1 MSRATATLV
10 AGAQVL
16 LDDYPADLCWSPD
29 GRHVVVAGG
38 EGRLHRVAAE
48 DAAVLALGSHEPGLL
63 AVAWQ
68 PGGRT
73 LATAGQDGSV
83 RLWDALAAAA
93 GEGRVVHRGM
103 GWPMG
108 LAFDAKGRRLA
119 FVAGRQLQVLDSE
132 GAAVATVGPHPVQ
145 VSLLAWRSSDEL
157 LVAGNGALFT
167 DRLAPEVRST
177 QHLLDGAPL
186 VLVISPDGRIA
197 ATGLQDGQVNFRFLA
212 TQKRSRMSGY
222 DGKVMQ
228 ASFSANSRW
237 LATSATGSS
246 EIVVWDFSGKGPE
259 GTEPLQLRGHEER
272 VESLA
277 FAPVG
282 PWLASGGRDW
292 RVALWRPGPS
302 QRDDDGPVDAHLLDG
317 PVGLLR
323 WSRDGQRLAV
333 AQADGRLRFFALR
346 S

>member
-1 MSRATATLV
+1 MSRVTATLV

-29 GRHVVVAGG
+29 GRHVVVAGA

-108 LAFDAKGRRLA
+108 LAFDAKGRR
-119 FVAGRQLQVLDSE
+119 QVRDSE

-222 DGKVMQ
+222 DGKVTQ

-259 GTEPLQLRGHEER
+259 GTEPLQLHAHEER

-277 FAPVG
+277 FAPAG

-302 QRDDDGPVDAHLLDG
+302 QRDDDGPVDVHLLDG